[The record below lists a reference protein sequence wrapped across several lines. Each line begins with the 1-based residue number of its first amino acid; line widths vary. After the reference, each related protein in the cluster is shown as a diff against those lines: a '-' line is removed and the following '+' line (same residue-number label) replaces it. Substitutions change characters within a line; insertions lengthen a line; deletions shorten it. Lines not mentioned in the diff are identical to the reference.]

1 VDTGTIELASTVR
14 APREARR
21 WLAARTIEWGLS
33 GQLRADA
40 LSLVNALV
48 STAVSNTTGERTIEL
63 QLTWD
68 GSLLW
73 LAVADGVAVRPVA
86 RQLSHVELLGL
97 DVHSVLARAQ
107 QWGSEEYQGGRR
119 VWFGLRPDAHPGAG
133 VASC

>member
-1 VDTGTIELASTVR
+1 MATIELATTVR

-48 STAVSNTTGERTIEL
+48 STAVGNTAGERTVEL

-73 LAVADGVAVRPVA
+73 LAVADGVTVRPVA
-86 RQLSHVELLGL
+86 RQLSQAELPGA
-97 DVHSVLARAQ
+97 DVRSVVARAQ
-107 QWGSEEYQGGRR
+107 RWGSEEYRGGRR
-119 VWFGLRPDAHPGAG
+119 VWFGLRPDGRPGTG
-133 VASC
+133 VTSR